1 MAAANKS
8 RCFGDGLS
16 RALLDQDAEFTIE
29 ACDSN
34 GVRCARGGDSFFVSV
49 RSIGTRFRCKV
60 SDNGDGT
67 YSVIYKS
74 TLSGPCEI
82 VVSLLGEA
90 LPGSPFSCS
99 VSPPVPHA
107 TQCSVHFESS
117 TLKDGASGSAS
128 VWTAVS
134 HQPIDL
140 QVRFRDVLGNLA
152 HAVELDIY
160 PQRAESIAGVSSR
173 SKNGAQA
180 ISVFKAMSQER
191 CRSPRCDARLQGLQ
205 SPRKGNGELLNAL
218 PVAPPFVMTNG
229 AVIHGEDL
237 HRPVKSI
244 GHGINPL
251 HAELAMLLREHV
263 DLPGEGAE
271 ILRSLNEFEQ
281 VVVGHKPLLVT
292 QAKACDS
299 QQIGYLQPG
308 HILKFIRIAV
318 VPIYAASETP
328 LTRTSPPIKAAP
340 PARGGGFFGL
350 FTKPTPK
357 VEPKIIGH
365 IMRACVVLDDDVPA
379 LQKECWRG
387 LYPNEPDWRSL
398 RCRVQMDDVD
408 HLLSLVRSEIAEID
422 AAERAKKTNRPSARS
437 TARSTVR
444 SGVSA
449 QKAVEA
455 KTPARTSSRLEK
467 APAPASE
474 ADTAA
479 GVDIIGAVVSALDA
493 DGDGHLSFGD
503 MGIMIDR
510 ALGGVLGSESNA
522 SKASPKGVAARG
534 SSPKAVTGAKKDV
547 KKANGPSTRTKGGT
561 KEGSP
566 TKSVASKE
574 TSAADAKGEAKD
586 GDASAAEAFPHAPA
600 GVVDNAGTVVP
611 LLDADGDGKLTFG
624 DVGTAFDQALGG
636 VFGGVAVVMGVA
648 SANEQVPI
656 EGTTAEVKADAK
668 AEAKKKKI
676 SAKKKAESDKLEKE
690 REEAERRAAKERA
703 EQEAIQLQKL
713 TVYKSATRIQ
723 AHHRGHIERRSVE
736 AYREQLRV
744 EAEEEA
750 ARVAAEE
757 AERADAQ
764 LSRRLVRAA
773 FDRGTALLTPQVK
786 LNLNKVHQLGHGWV
800 TISTKDEAHLIQ
812 KRMGP
817 LPAHV
822 RRQQIETWQRRFAID
837 SARERERAAERDA
850 QLEAMRKD
858 EQLRRRRVVKP
869 EGEPA
874 TDRGATLAGSM
885 VSAESFVV
893 KPTKEGDDREIKE
906 IGGIK
911 ESRRSREFSFSREI
925 DWQSADASCKTEG
938 ATVATQSKGKED
950 VKGAGGKQRPQ
961 MEGAADGAKGN
972 PGASSK
978 QLPRRLRA
986 KQMPPNFGFVLKL
999 PRAAYLEEIEVD
1011 PSGVGFAYGG
1021 ITPETYGLNPQRD
1034 KPPEEHQVHISIGQ
1048 SGTYLLHVA
1057 LRHSA
1062 TPLPGSPFL
1071 LNVMPGSAHPLS
1083 TMLTPAELPLLGFLK
1098 KKKPLDEPPAWEPPP
1113 ETALQKL
1120 IREKNGLPA
1129 PTSQPAIALSKPVI
1143 LHRLG
1148 ESCVFTLLSRDKMG
1162 NVCAAGG
1169 ASVSCGVLEHE
1180 AAPEQND
1187 VGAQSP
1193 AIKCEVEDKR
1203 DGSYLLRWWVQEAG
1217 TYDIFIKMDGLHILG
1232 SPARMVIEAD
1242 QAAFDAAVEKQTS
1255 NGDQFCANGDQ
1266 YGIDVRREAQVAAK
1280 RAAELAAKE
1289 AAEAAALAAKLAEEE
1304 EACRKVEEEARK
1316 KIEFNRKHML
1326 QLKAEADARR
1336 AKEAKLAAMIVDEEK
1351 RAKARAEAMERTKKM
1366 KAGKG

>member
-1 MAAANKS
+1 MAAASTS

-29 ACDSN
+29 ARDSN
-34 GVRCARGGDSFFVSV
+34 GVRCVRGGDSFFVSV

-60 SDNGDGT
+60 SDNSDGT

-74 TLSGPCEI
+74 TVSGPCEI

-117 TLKDGASGSAS
+117 TLKVGASGSAS
-128 VWTAVS
+128 TWTAVS
-134 HQPIDL
+134 HQPFDL

-173 SKNGAQA
+173 SKGGTLA

-191 CRSPRCDARLQGLQ
+191 FRSPRGDARLQGLQ

-237 HRPVKSI
+237 HRTVKSI

-251 HAELAMLLREHV
+251 HAELAMLLREHGE
-263 DLPGEGAE
+263 LPGAGAE
-271 ILRSLNEFEQ
+271 ILESLNEFEQ

-328 LTRTSPPIKAAP
+328 LTRPSPPLKAAP
-340 PARGGGFFGL
+340 PARGGCFFGL

-357 VEPKIIGH
+357 AESKIIGH

-379 LQKECWRG
+379 LQKESWRG
-387 LYPNEPDWRSL
+387 LYPNEQDWRSL
-398 RCRVQMDDVD
+398 RCRVQMDDVN

-422 AAERAKKTNRPSARS
+422 AAERAKTTNRPSSRS

-444 SGVSA
+444 SGMSA
-449 QKAVEA
+449 QKAAEA
-455 KTPARTSSRLEK
+455 KMPARASSRLVQ

-479 GVDIIGAVVSALDA
+479 GVDIVGAVVSALDA
-493 DGDGHLSFGD
+493 DGDGQLSFGD
-503 MGIMIDR
+503 MGTMIDR
-510 ALGGVLGSESNA
+510 ALGGVFGSESNA

-534 SSPKAVTGAKKDV
+534 SSPKAVTGAKKDL
-547 KKANGPSTRTKGGT
+547 KKATGPPTRTKGGI
-561 KEGSP
+561 KDGSP

-574 TSAADAKGEAKD
+574 TSAADAEGEAKVW
-586 GDASAAEAFPHAPA
+586 HAPA
-600 GVVDNAGTVVP
+600 ADAFPQATVGVDLAGAVVH

-624 DVGTAFDQALGG
+624 GVGTAFDQALGG
-636 VFGGVAVVMGVA
+636 VFGGVATVMGVA

-676 SAKKKAESDKLEKE
+676 SAKKKADSEKLEKE
-690 REEAERRAAKERA
+690 REEAERLAAKQRA
-703 EQEAIQLQKL
+703 EQEAIRLQKL
-713 TVYKSATRIQ
+713 TIYKSVTRIQ
-723 AHHRGHIERRSVE
+723 AHHRGHNERRNVE

-773 FDRGTALLTPQVK
+773 FDRGAALLTPQVK
-786 LNLNKVHQLGHGWV
+786 LNLNNVHQLGHGWV
-800 TISTKDEAHLIQ
+800 TISTKEEAHLIQ

-850 QLEAMRKD
+850 QLEAMCKD
-858 EQLRRRRVVKP
+858 EQLRIRRVVKP

-874 TDRGATLAGSM
+874 TDRVATLASSIL
-885 VSAESFVV
+885 SAESFVV
-893 KPTKEGDDREIKE
+893 KPTKEGDMEFE
-906 IGGIK
+906 GIK

-925 DWQSADASCKTEG
+925 DWQSAHANCKTEE
-938 ATVATQSKGKED
+938 ATVATQSKDKED
-950 VKGAGGKQRPQ
+950 VKSAGGKQRPQ
-961 MEGAADGAKGN
+961 IEGAADYANGKPATIG
-972 PGASSK
+972 K
-978 QLPRRLRA
+978 QPPRRLRA
-986 KQMPPNFGFVLKL
+986 KQVPSKFGFVLKL

-1071 LNVMPGSAHPLS
+1071 LHVMPGSAHPLS
-1083 TMLTPAELPLLGFLK
+1083 TMLTPAELPLLGFLNR
-1098 KKKPLDEPPAWEPPP
+1098 KKPFDEPPASVPPP

-1129 PTSQPAIALSKPVI
+1129 PKPQPAIALSEPVL
-1143 LHRLG
+1143 LHILG

-1169 ASVSCGVLEHE
+1169 ASVSCGVLGHE
-1180 AAPEQND
+1180 AAPQQND
-1187 VGAQSP
+1187 VGAQRP
-1193 AIKCEVEDKR
+1193 AIRCEVEDKR
-1203 DGSYLLRWWVQEAG
+1203 DGRYLLRWWVQEAG

-1232 SPARMVIEAD
+1232 SPAQMVIEAD
-1242 QAAFDAAVEKQTS
+1242 QAAFDAAVERQTS

-1266 YGIDVRREAQVAAK
+1266 YGADVRREAQSAAK
-1280 RAAELAAKE
+1280 RAAELAANE
-1289 AAEAAALAAKLAEEE
+1289 AAEAAALAAKRAEEE
-1304 EACRKVEEEARK
+1304 EARRKVEEEAHK
-1316 KIEFNRKHML
+1316 QIEFNRNNML
-1326 QLKAEADARR
+1326 KLKAEADARR
-1336 AKEAKLAAMIVDEEK
+1336 AKEAKLAAMMVDEEK

>member
-16 RALLDQDAEFTIE
+16 RALLDQDAEFIIE

-34 GVRCARGGDSFFVSV
+34 GVRCVRGGDSFFVSV

-173 SKNGAQA
+173 SKGGAQA

-205 SPRKGNGELLNAL
+205 SPRKGNGELLSAL

-237 HRPVKSI
+237 HRTIKSI

-263 DLPGEGAE
+263 DLPGVGAE
-271 ILRSLNEFEQ
+271 ILRSLNEFEH

-328 LTRTSPPIKAAP
+328 LTRASPPIKAAP

-379 LQKECWRG
+379 LQKESWRG
-387 LYPNEPDWRSL
+387 LYPNEQDWRSL

-408 HLLSLVRSEIAEID
+408 HLLSLVRSEIAEIN
-422 AAERAKKTNRPSARS
+422 AAERAKNRPSARS

-455 KTPARTSSRLEK
+455 KTPARTSSRLEQ

-474 ADTAA
+474 A
-479 GVDIIGAVVSALDA
+479 
-493 DGDGHLSFGD
+493 
-503 MGIMIDR
+503 
-510 ALGGVLGSESNA
+510 
-522 SKASPKGVAARG
+522 
-534 SSPKAVTGAKKDV
+534 GAKKDV
-547 KKANGPSTRTKGGT
+547 KKAYGPSTRTKGGT

-586 GDASAAEAFPHAPA
+586 GGAPAAEACPNATT
-600 GVVDNAGTVVP
+600 GVDNAGTVLH
-611 LLDADGDGKLTFG
+611 LLDGDGDGKLTFG
-624 DVGTAFDQALGG
+624 DMGTAFDLALGG
-636 VFGGVAVVMGVA
+636 VFGGVAAVMGGA

-713 TVYKSATRIQ
+713 TAYKSATRIQ

-786 LNLNKVHQLGHGWV
+786 LNLNKAHQLGHGWV

-858 EQLRRRRVVKP
+858 EQLRSRRVVKP
-869 EGEPA
+869 AGEPA
-874 TDRGATLAGSM
+874 TDRGATLAGSI

-893 KPTKEGDDREIKE
+893 KPTKEGDNREIKE
-906 IGGIK
+906 IEGIK

-961 MEGAADGAKGN
+961 MEGAADGAKGK
-972 PGASSK
+972 PETSGK
-978 QLPRRLRA
+978 QPPRRLRA

-1143 LHRLG
+1143 QHRLG

-1180 AAPEQND
+1180 AAPQQND

-1255 NGDQFCANGDQ
+1255 NSDQFCANGDQ

-1280 RAAELAAKE
+1280 RAAELEAKE

-1304 EACRKVEEEARK
+1304 EACRKVEEEAQK

-1366 KAGKG
+1366 KAGK